1 MWHDV
6 RALSAVASG
15 LVAAVV
21 LVLIGSSVWWVSQLP
36 MFTLRT
42 VTVESMYGMDL
53 QHVNHLTL
61 RAAVTGR
68 VKGNFFTTD
77 LEQVRVAFE
86 AVPWVRRAT
95 VRREW
100 PDQLVVAVEEHEALG
115 TWGEDGK
122 LLSVKGDVFTAN
134 LAEADEDHALPEL
147 DGPEGSEKEVLARF
161 AELRLWFAPV
171 KLAPGKLS
179 LSSRYAWTVKFDN
192 GMNVALGREQDR
204 TTLKKRVE
212 RLVNIYPQLA
222 SLLPE
227 GIGSIDMRYQNGLAL
242 AAAGLKVPPDG
253 GKTVGSKA
261 VGSTPV
267 GSRPVKPA
275 VKKEVRSTSDKTKK
289 QQATVK

>member
-6 RALSAVASG
+6 RALNAVASG

-21 LVLIGSSVWWVSQLP
+21 LALIGSGVWWVSQLP

-61 RAAVTGR
+61 RAGVVGR
-68 VKGNFFTTD
+68 FKGNFFTTN
-77 LEQVRVAFE
+77 LEQVRIAFE

-100 PDQLVVAVEEHEALG
+100 PDQLIVEVEEHEALG
-115 TWGEDGK
+115 TWGEDGR

-161 AELRLWFAPV
+161 AELRSWFAPLR
-171 KLAPGKLS
+171 LAPGKLS
-179 LSSRYAWTVKFDN
+179 LSSRYAWTVRLNN
-192 GMNVALGREQDR
+192 GMSVALGREQDR
-204 TTLKKRVE
+204 TTLKKRVD

-222 SLLPE
+222 SLLPQ

-242 AAAGLKVPPDG
+242 SAASLKVPQD
-253 GKTVGSKA
+253 GSK
-261 VGSTPV
+261 PV
-267 GSRPVKPA
+267 KPAVKPA
-275 VKKEVRSTSDKTKK
+275 VKKEVRSISGKTKK
-289 QQATVK
+289 QQATAK